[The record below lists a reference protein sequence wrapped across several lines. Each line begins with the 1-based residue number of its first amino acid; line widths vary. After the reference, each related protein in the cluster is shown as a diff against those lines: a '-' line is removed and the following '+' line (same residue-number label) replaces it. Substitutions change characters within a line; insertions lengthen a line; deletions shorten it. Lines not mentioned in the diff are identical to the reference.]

1 MTDREKV
8 IKGLETCAGT
18 NNDGDDCTAD
28 CLLECPYKGSLCID
42 RLMYDALAMLK
53 EQPEIVR
60 CKDCVH
66 WIPGTITDKDDFIQ
80 PRCKRNGGGWSSD
93 DYCSCAE
100 KRTDEI

>member
-1 MTDREKV
+1 MTRIIVQNVARNLCGKVGEVEMSEKV
-8 IKGLETCAGT
+8 EFIESYIKVQG
-18 NNDGDDCTAD
+18 GDYQWSDNHGE
-28 CLLECPYKGSLCID
+28 LI
-42 RLMYDALAMLK
+42 
-53 EQPEIVR
+53 R

-66 WIPGTITDKDDFIQ
+66 WIPGIITDKDDFIQ